1 MSHACMH
8 IVAWMTGQE
17 CEPAGRDGGEASANK
32 TLALELADL
41 LPGGDERCADR
52 LTHDLAAN
60 AVIDEAHVIDGAT
73 LTPLLCVH
81 YDAAAVTA
89 TDVQRRAWKAAETIT
104 SRYGHLRWLTTET
117 YVDESTRTALVDRLS
132 AVAGVVAAAATPD
145 SVEVEFERATVTAQE
160 LVDVIAAEAPPSAT
174 TAPSSEGDH
183 TDGHG
188 EDDGDHAGHQHGHG
202 GIFGER
208 SELIFAGL
216 SGILLLAG
224 WLLATFADTPRSAEL
239 VVYGLAFFFGAFF
252 TVQEAFASV
261 RQGRFEID
269 FLMLVSAAGAAALG
283 EVAEGA
289 LLLFLFS
296 VGHALEGY
304 AMGRARRAIEALA
317 ELAPKT
323 ALVRRGGTGDTVE
336 VPVADLRVGD
346 IVVVRP
352 NMRLAADGF
361 VVAGTSSIDQAPV
374 TGESVPVDKSPVADV
389 AAAAAAPELID
400 AAARVFAGTI
410 NGAGAL
416 EIQVTRLASDS
427 TLARVVRL
435 VAEAQT
441 KTTSTQRFTDRFQRI
456 FVPTILVGVVVLL
469 FAGLVVDEPFT
480 ATVYRALAVLV
491 AASPCALAI
500 ATPSAVL
507 AAVARAARAG
517 ILIKGGAALEELGRV
532 EVLAFDKTGTLT
544 EGRPRIADVVA
555 AAGVDE
561 TELLTI
567 AVAVEEQSDHPLAAA
582 IVRDGRERLA
592 GAVVPRAADVR
603 ALIGRGIAGSVD
615 GVEVRIGKSELFT
628 DAAQR
633 PPTDLAAEI
642 DRLEQAGR
650 TTMLVRAGER
660 WLGAIGLMDVPRPE
674 ASRVVERLG
683 EVGIG
688 NTVMLSGDNQRVAD
702 AVAAEVGVAYARGDL
717 MPEDKVAE
725 IAALRQRYGRVGM
738 VGDGVNDAPAMAGA
752 SVGIAMGAAG
762 SDVALETAD
771 VALMADDLTALPFAV
786 TLSRRSARVIKQNL
800 WASLGIVAVLIPATI
815 FGLGIGP
822 AVLIHEGSTLIVV
835 ANALRLLGLPMQS
848 ITPTQPRVGAYTST
862 PR

>member
-1 MSHACMH
+1 
-8 IVAWMTGQE
+8 MTSNDE
-17 CEPAGRDGGEASANK
+17 CGARGDASGSSSSQ
-32 TLALELADL
+32 TLALHLTDL
-41 LPGGDERCADR
+41 MPGSDERCADR
-52 LTHDLAAN
+52 LT
-60 AVIDEAHVIDGAT
+60 DELVDSAIIEDAHVIDGAT

-81 YDAAAVTA
+81 YDGAAATA
-89 TDVQRRAWKAAETIT
+89 VDVQRRAWQAAETIN
-104 SRYGHLRWLTTET
+104 SRFGHLRWLTSET
-117 YVDESTRTALVDRLS
+117 YVDEQARTALVHQLAAVSGVVS
-132 AVAGVVAAAATPD
+132 AVATPD
-145 SVEVEFERATVTAQE
+145 SVEVEFERAKVTAQE
-160 LVDVIAAEAPPSAT
+160 LVDVLASESAPFRTVVPGVENAAEHHD
-174 TAPSSEGDH
+174 EH
-183 TDGHG
+183 RDG
-188 EDDGDHAGHQHGHG
+188 AGHHHEHG

-208 SELIFAGL
+208 TELIFAGL
-216 SGILLLAG
+216 AGTLLLVG

-239 VVYGLAFFFGAFF
+239 VVYSLAFFFGAFF

-336 VPVADLRVGD
+336 VPVGDLRIGD

-361 VVAGTSSIDQAPV
+361 VVAGASSIDQAPV
-374 TGESVPVDKSPVADV
+374 TGESVPVDKNPVPDV
-389 AAAAAAPELID
+389 AAAAASPDLID
-400 AAARVFAGTI
+400 AASRVFAGTI
-410 NGAGAL
+410 NGAGAI

-456 FVPTILVGVVVLL
+456 FVPTILVGVVLLL
-469 FAGLVVDEPFT
+469 FAGFVVDEPFS

-507 AAVARAARAG
+507 SAVARAARAG
-517 ILIKGGAALEELGRV
+517 ILMKGGAALEELGRV
-532 EVLAFDKTGTLT
+532 DVLAFDKTGTLT

-555 AAGVDE
+555 SVDSDDV
-561 TELLTI
+561 ELLAV
-567 AVAVEEQSDHPLAAA
+567 AVAVEEQSDHPLARA

-592 GAVVPRAADVR
+592 GATVPRATDVR
-603 ALIGRGIAGSVD
+603 ALTGRGIVASVD
-615 GVEVRIGKSELFT
+615 GVEVRIGKTELFT
-628 DAAQR
+628 DAAEH
-633 PPTDLAAEI
+633 PPNHLAGEVE
-642 DRLEQAGR
+642 RLEQAGR

-660 WLGAIGLMDVPRPE
+660 WLGAIGLMDVPRAE
-674 ASRVVERLG
+674 ASTVIARLA
-683 EVGIG
+683 EIG
-688 NTVMLSGDNQRVAD
+688 VSNTVMLSGDNQRVAD
-702 AVAAEVGVAYARGDL
+702 AVAGEVGVAYARGDL

-738 VGDGVNDAPAMAGA
+738 VGDGVNDAPAMAAA

-771 VALMADDLTALPFAV
+771 VALMADDLRALPFAV
-786 TLSRRSARVIKQNL
+786 RLSHRSSRVIKQNL

-815 FGLGIGP
+815 LGLGIGP

-835 ANALRLLGLPMQS
+835 ANALRLLGMRMEPVRAPEPSVKSDASHLQDP
-848 ITPTQPRVGAYTST
+848 
-862 PR
+862 

>member
-1 MSHACMH
+1 MRTIACMTRG
-8 IVAWMTGQE
+8 TG
-17 CEPAGRDGGEASANK
+17 PAGRRGGDTPANR
-32 TLALELADL
+32 TLALELTDL
-41 LPGGDERCADR
+41 LPGSDDRCADR
-52 LTHDLAAN
+52 LTRDLAAN
-60 AVIDEAHVIDGAT
+60 AMIEEVHVIDGDT
-73 LTPLLCVH
+73 LKPRLCVH
-81 YDAAAVTA
+81 YDADAATA
-89 TDVQRRAWKAAETIT
+89 IDVQRRAWQAAETIN
-104 SRYGHLRWLTTET
+104 SQYGHLRWLMTDTDDETT
-117 YVDESTRTALVDRLS
+117 RAALVDQL
-132 AVAGVVAAAATPD
+132 ATMPGVVAAVTTPN
-145 SVEVEFERATVTAQE
+145 SVELEFERATVTAQE
-160 LVDVIAAEAPPSAT
+160 LVDVIANEIAPDPT
-174 TAPSSEGDH
+174 TSKLAGDAHPGVTSEDEGDH
-183 TDGHG
+183 GGH
-188 EDDGDHAGHQHGHG
+188 DHGHG
-202 GIFGER
+202 GVFGER
-208 SELIFAGL
+208 SELVFAGL
-216 SGILLLAG
+216 SGTLLLAG
-224 WLLATFADTPRSAEL
+224 WLLATFADTPRPVEL
-239 VVYGLAFFFGAFF
+239 VVYFLAFFFGAFF
-252 TVQEAFASV
+252 TVQEAYASV

-269 FLMLVSAAGAAALG
+269 LLMLISAAGAAALG

-336 VPVADLRVGD
+336 VPVADVRVGD

-361 VVAGTSSIDQAPV
+361 VVAGTTSIDQAPV
-374 TGESVPVDKSPVADV
+374 TGESVPVDKSPVPDV
-389 AAAAAAPELID
+389 AAATVSPDLVD
-400 AAARVFAGTI
+400 ASARVFAGTI
-410 NGAGAL
+410 NGAGAI

-456 FVPTILVGVVVLL
+456 FVPAVLVGVVLLL

-507 AAVARAARAG
+507 SAVARAARAG
-517 ILIKGGAALEELGRV
+517 ILMKGGAALEELGRV

-544 EGRPRIADVVA
+544 EGRPRIADVIA
-555 AAGVDE
+555 TEGATEA
-561 TELLTI
+561 ELLTV
-567 AVAVEEQSDHPLAAA
+567 AVAVEEQSDHPLARA

-592 GAVVPRAADVR
+592 AAVVPRATDVR
-603 ALIGRGIAGSVD
+603 ALIGRGIAASVD
-615 GVEVRIGKSELFT
+615 GAEVRIGKSDLFT
-628 DAAQR
+628 ESDQH
-633 PPTDLAAEI
+633 PPTELAAEVE
-642 DRLEQAGR
+642 RLEQSGR
-650 TTMLVRAGER
+650 TTMLVRAGDR
-660 WLGAIGLMDVPRPE
+660 WLGVIGLMDVPRPE
-674 ASRVVERLG
+674 ASTVIRQLTG
-683 EVGIG
+683 LGIG

-725 IAALRQRYGRVGM
+725 IALLRERYGRVGM

-771 VALMADDLTALPFAV
+771 VALMADDLKALPFAV
-786 TLSRRSARVIKQNL
+786 NLSRRSSRIIKQNL
-800 WASLGIVAVLIPATI
+800 WASLGIVAILIPATI

-835 ANALRLLGLPMQS
+835 ANALRLLGLPM
-848 ITPTQPRVGAYTST
+848 PTVAPESPRVGTDT
-862 PR
+862 DIR